1 MAEALAASN
10 VTAGYDVK
18 KVLHDFS
25 FAVEEGELTGLIGPN
40 GAGKT
45 SVLRLFTAQ
54 IQRFSGSVR
63 ILGVDIAKMPDPFR
77 GRTIA
82 VLAQEHGQPVPLSV
96 YEVVMLGRLPHLGP
110 LAVPRKED
118 VEAVDRAIDELTL
131 QELLWRRYTELSGG
145 ERQRVLLARAL
156 AQEPRILIL
165 DEPTTHLDLGHQ
177 KELMDLLLKL
187 RASRKLTVL
196 LSLHNLSL
204 AGMYLERLV
213 LLSEGNVV
221 ADGTPTDVLRKE
233 TLEEVYKTQLVLLP
247 SGNGAPIVSI
257 EPEH

>member
-1 MAEALAASN
+1 
-10 VTAGYDVK
+10 
-18 KVLHDFS
+18 
-25 FAVEEGELTGLIGPN
+25 
-40 GAGKT
+40 
-45 SVLRLFTAQ
+45 
-54 IQRFSGSVR
+54 
-63 ILGVDIAKMPDPFR
+63 
-77 GRTIA
+77 
-82 VLAQEHGQPVPLSV
+82 
-96 YEVVMLGRLPHLGP
+96 
-110 LAVPRKED
+110 VPRKED